1 MDLEEYRR
9 RARTWLEANAQD
21 GPDGRAG
28 GASDPGGVAA
38 AKEFMAKLYD
48 AGYSGITWPAEWGG
62 QGLTQAEERAFAAE
76 AAAFTLPTYVFSI
89 GLGMCGPTLVD
100 LGTDA
105 QRRRHLRPLLR
116 GEEIWCQ
123 LFSEPAAGSD
133 VAALQT
139 RAAATDGGW
148 VVDGQKVWTSVAQ
161 HADWG
166 LLLARTDPDVPKHKG
181 LTMFIVDMHA
191 PGVTVRPLR
200 DMTGRAHFNEIF
212 FDGVHIPAENVVGRV
227 GDGWNCAV
235 TTLLHERLSIAGG
248 VGMGGQKDNPVAF
261 EALRRTADTADPVVR
276 DRLVELHIRS
286 RALALFNQRLAQ
298 ETKAGIFPGARGS
311 AAKLLL
317 AELTMFQ
324 ADLATSL
331 AGPEAVAWIEDGPG
345 DASPGGTGNGEGPG
359 VGTGDGAGG
368 DGGTAGGDG
377 GLAHA
382 VSLAPAMALGGG
394 TNEIMRNIVSER
406 VLNLPPE
413 PRTDKNVP
421 FKELRTSGEAPR

>member
-1 MDLEEYRR
+1 MDLQEYRR
-9 RARTWLEANAQD
+9 RARAWLETNAPVAAAE
-21 GPDGRAG
+21 GAPDT
-28 GASDPGGVAA
+28 GGVAA
-38 AKEFMAKLYD
+38 AKAFMARMYD
-48 AGYSGITWPAEWGG
+48 AGYSGITWPKEWGG
-62 QGLTQAEERAFAAE
+62 QGLTQAEERAFAEE
-76 AAAFTLPTYVFSI
+76 ARHYTLPTYVFSI

-100 LGTDA
+100 LGSPEQKT
-105 QRRRHLRPLLR
+105 RHLRPLLR

-123 LFSEPAAGSD
+123 LFSEPGAGSD

-139 RAAATDGGW
+139 RATRVEGGW
-148 VVDGQKVWTSVAQ
+148 TVTGQKVWTSVAQ

-166 LLLARTDPDVPKHKG
+166 LLLARTDVDVPKHKG
-181 LTMFIVDMHA
+181 LSMFVVDMHA

-212 FDGVHIPAENVVGRV
+212 FDDVHIPDENLIGRV
-227 GDGWNCAV
+227 NDGWSCAV
-235 TTLLHERLSIAGG
+235 TTLLHERLSISSG

-261 EALRRTADTADPVVR
+261 EALRHRVDTADPVVR
-276 DRLVELHIRS
+276 DQLVELYIRS

-331 AGPEAVAWIEDGPG
+331 AGPEAVAYEEGGGGP
-345 DASPGGTGNGEGPG
+345 AE
-359 VGTGDGAGG
+359 A
-368 DGGTAGGDG
+368 
-377 GLAHA
+377 LA
-382 VSLAPAMALGGG
+382 LAPAMALGGG
-394 TNEIMRNIVSER
+394 TNEIMRNIVGDR

-421 FKELRTSGEAPR
+421 FKDLRANG

>member
-9 RARTWLEANAQD
+9 QAREWLEANAPRTAED
-21 GPDGRAG
+21 TG
-28 GASDPGGVAA
+28 GGNPGADGVAA
-38 AKEFMAKLYD
+38 AKAFMAKLYD
-48 AGYSGITWPAEWGG
+48 AGYSGITWPKEWGG

-76 AAAFTLPTYVFSI
+76 AAAYTLPTYVFSI

-100 LGTDA
+100 LGTDS
-105 QRRRHLRPLLR
+105 QRRRFIRPLLR

-139 RAAATDGGW
+139 RAVETDGGW

-161 HADWG
+161 HADRG
-166 LLLARTDPDVPKHKG
+166 LLLARTDADVPKHKG
-181 LTMFIVDMHA
+181 LTMFIVDMRA

-248 VGMGGQKDNPVAF
+248 VGMGGRKDDPAAF
-261 EALRRTADTADPVVR
+261 EALRRTADTTDPVVR

-298 ETKAGIFPGARGS
+298 ETRAGLFPGARGS

-317 AELTMFQ
+317 AELTVFQ

-331 AGPEAVAWIEDGPG
+331 AGPEAVSWDED
-345 DASPGGTGNGEGPG
+345 D
-359 VGTGDGAGG
+359 DAGG
-368 DGGTAGGDG
+368 R
-377 GLAHA
+377 LAHA
-382 VSLAPAMALGGG
+382 LSLAPAMALGGG
-394 TNEIMRNIVSER
+394 TNEIMRNIVGER

-421 FKELRTSGEAPR
+421 FKDLRTSGEDAR

>member
-1 MDLEEYRR
+1 MDLEDYRQ
-9 RARTWLEANAQD
+9 RARAWLEANAPGD
-21 GPDGRAG
+21 RPEGAPDE
-28 GASDPGGVAA
+28 SGVAA
-38 AKEFMAKLYD
+38 AKAFMAKLYD
-48 AGYSGITWPAEWGG
+48 AGYSGITWPQQWGG

-76 AAAFTLPTYVFSI
+76 AARFTLPTYVFSI

-100 LGTDA
+100 LGTDE
-105 QRRRHLRPLLR
+105 QRGRFIRPLLR

-123 LFSEPAAGSD
+123 LFSEPGAGSD

-139 RAAATDGGW
+139 RATATDGGW

-166 LLLARTDPDVPKHKG
+166 LLLTRTDVEVPKHKG
-181 LTMFIVDMHA
+181 LTMFVVDMHA

-212 FDGVHIPAENVVGRV
+212 FDGVHIPAENLVGQV
-227 GDGWNCAV
+227 GDGWSCAV
-235 TTLLHERLSIAGG
+235 TTLLHERLSISSG

-261 EALRRTADTADPVVR
+261 DALRTTVDTGDPVVR
-276 DRLVELHIRS
+276 DQLVELYVRS

-331 AGPEAVAWIEDGPG
+331 AGPEAVAHPAE
-345 DASPGGTGNGEGPG
+345 GGYG
-359 VGTGDGAGG
+359 
-368 DGGTAGGDG
+368 G
-377 GLAHA
+377 GLANA
-382 VSLAPAMALGGG
+382 ISLAPAMALGGG
-394 TNEIMRNIVSER
+394 TNEIMRNIVGER

-421 FKELRTSGEAPR
+421 FKDLKTSGGLPS